1 MSGGGTPGGGGGDFG
16 KAKETVVGVLSG
28 GDESP
33 LEDELRAFNTSSMK
47 EGPKSKF
54 ICGMKMGRCKSSVSE
69 GGSEMRGVRRERGD
83 RRSIEGGWGNRGG
96 GVEGGR
102 RGKRKKEGEK
112 EKEQERKVQE
122 MEEERK
128 DGKRSKSELKMKLYL

>member
-1 MSGGGTPGGGGGDFG
+1 MSGSESETGASAKEISDGATETESGSEAEEVSADPPPTTELVGVGVSGGGTPGGGGGDLG

-54 ICGMKMGRCKSSVSE
+54 ISSS
-69 GGSEMRGVRRERGD
+69 ST
-83 RRSIEGGWGNRGG
+83 S
-96 GVEGGR
+96 
-102 RGKRKKEGEK
+102 
-112 EKEQERKVQE
+112 
-122 MEEERK
+122 
-128 DGKRSKSELKMKLYL
+128 